1 LKYKKAM
8 KIKQDLVFYIVTI
21 FFWVANIY
29 GASDNT
35 GWIDEMPL
43 INRIFT
49 TGFPNSQ
56 GYRGVEWA
64 IIILSVF
71 LFLKYRKHYSLIK
84 KYVPIYIL
92 TLLAVVFILINP
104 NNTDDILKQDVIIID
119 GGNALARRRAGF
131 ALLFRFI
138 VSDKWG
144 LYKECVALAHKFEML
159 DSSLNFTRNDWVDV
173 LKTQDVIFISEFEP
187 SFFNEHFWVGTFFD
201 EFLVTRSMD
210 HKSTIISFSY
220 PLSKETIL
228 KNTKCGRCIADFSAR
243 INPSRQAFRVRVKP
257 YEPK

>member
-1 LKYKKAM
+1 MIMKSEVQELDLRETRKVRQKALAFLRRGRLALIPEEHLCINKENFSDLLDEQYILDNATEYKK
-8 KIKQDLVFYIVTI
+8 I
-21 FFWVANIY
+21 FGNNYKAK
-29 GASDNT
+29 
-35 GWIDEMPL
+35 
-43 INRIFT
+43 T
-49 TGFPNSQ
+49 TEDFA
-56 GYRGVEWA
+56 E
-64 IIILSVF
+64 
-71 LFLKYRKHYSLIK
+71 
-84 KYVPIYIL
+84 YVY
-92 TLLAVVFILINP
+92 
-104 NNTDDILKQDVIIID
+104 NNTDDILKKDIIIID

-159 DSSLNFTRNDWVDV
+159 DSSLDFTRNDWVDV

>member
-1 LKYKKAM
+1 MKSEVQELDLRETRKVRQKALAFLRRGRLALIPEEHLCINKENFSDLLDEQYILDNATEYKK
-8 KIKQDLVFYIVTI
+8 I
-21 FFWVANIY
+21 FGNNYKAK
-29 GASDNT
+29 
-35 GWIDEMPL
+35 
-43 INRIFT
+43 T
-49 TGFPNSQ
+49 TEDFA
-56 GYRGVEWA
+56 E
-64 IIILSVF
+64 
-71 LFLKYRKHYSLIK
+71 
-84 KYVPIYIL
+84 YVY
-92 TLLAVVFILINP
+92 
-104 NNTDDILKQDVIIID
+104 NNTDDILKKDIIIID

-159 DSSLNFTRNDWVDV
+159 DSSLDFTRNDWVDV